1 MFVGDDK
8 SLLERLE
15 ELQKRFDAV
24 GELTNQTN
32 QLTDKTA
39 RSTAQ
44 GIGNV
49 TLAEETIERA
59 FESFKVSSLTNSLS
73 IYHKSVTNYIVL
85 VVWLLLTSYVILTRC
100 RRLTQ
105 KCVIADPRVVD
116 GPRIS
121 AFSYTTSNTRVF
133 ELVWHT
139 DRFKVIVSYLQDV
152 WISSYKQTDR
162 SWTLF

>member
-1 MFVGDDK
+1 MIMFVGDDK

-24 GELTNQTN
+24 GELTSQTN

-59 FESFKVSSLTNSLS
+59 FDSLKVS
-73 IYHKSVTNYIVL
+73 
-85 VVWLLLTSYVILTRC
+85 
-100 RRLTQ
+100 
-105 KCVIADPRVVD
+105 
-116 GPRIS
+116 RI
-121 AFSYTTSNTRVF
+121 
-133 ELVWHT
+133 
-139 DRFKVIVSYLQDV
+139 D
-152 WISSYKQTDR
+152 
-162 SWTLF
+162 

>member
-1 MFVGDDK
+1 MIMFVGDDK

-59 FESFKVSSLTNSLS
+59 FESFKVS
-73 IYHKSVTNYIVL
+73 
-85 VVWLLLTSYVILTRC
+85 C
-100 RRLTQ
+100 M
-105 KCVIADPRVVD
+105 D
-116 GPRIS
+116 
-121 AFSYTTSNTRVF
+121 
-133 ELVWHT
+133 
-139 DRFKVIVSYLQDV
+139 
-152 WISSYKQTDR
+152 
-162 SWTLF
+162 